1 MRMEARAPCAETE
14 SDVWE
19 STYMIMG
26 LWTGSGLRW
35 RQRVALKLWIWKKK
49 MERLVRVDMGIP
61 RLVSKLP
68 ERILVDGRE
77 REFVGIDVGN
87 PHAVYFCPDVDSLDL
102 EKIGPAYECHPRFP
116 DRVNTE
122 FTRIIDRKHIQMR
135 VWERG
140 SGETWACGT
149 GATAC
154 AVAAM
159 MSGLVEDSVEVRL
172 KGGNLQIRWDR
183 TEGHVYMTGPAV
195 EVFCGEIVV

>member
-1 MRMEARAPCAETE
+1 MLFR
-14 SDVWE
+14 
-19 STYMIMG
+19 
-26 LWTGSGLRW
+26 
-35 RQRVALKLWIWKKK
+35 
-49 MERLVRVDMGIP
+49 
-61 RLVSKLP
+61 SKLP